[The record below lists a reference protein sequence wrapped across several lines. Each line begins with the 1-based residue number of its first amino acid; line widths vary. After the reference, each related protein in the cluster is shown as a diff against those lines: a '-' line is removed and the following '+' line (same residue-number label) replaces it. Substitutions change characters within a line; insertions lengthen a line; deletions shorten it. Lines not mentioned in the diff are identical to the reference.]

1 MVITTKKE
9 ALLTGLRNNERGLTA
24 AQIANWYSIGN
35 VTATV
40 SDLRMDGFAIYA
52 NRTTDTKG
60 RVKTFFRL
68 GTPSRAVVAAGYAA
82 LAAGL

>member
-1 MVITTKKE
+1 MVIATKKE

-24 AQIANWYSIGN
+24 AQIANWYGVSN

-52 NRTTDTKG
+52 NRTIDTKG

-68 GTPSRAVVAAGYAA
+68 GTPSRAVVSAGYKA
-82 LAAGL
+82 LALGL